1 MREWLQKIQI
11 RWPVVALVVLL
22 VVSSAIVIIA
32 TNGSSR
38 TEAARRE
45 NDVQITLSRKEQ
57 EMAELQKNV
66 DSVGKNAYIESKARE
81 EGMIREGELIF
92 RVENPERLDCYTM
105 EEWQI
110 LTNERQIYAETGGI

>member
-1 MREWLQKIQI
+1 MRERLRQIQI
-11 RWPVVALVVLL
+11 RWPLVALVMLL
-22 VVSSAIVIIA
+22 AVGAVIAILATGSAGSA
-32 TNGSSR
+32 TAHK
-38 TEAARRE
+38 TE
-45 NDVQITLSRKEQ
+45 NDAQVNLSRKEQ

-92 RVENPERLDCYTM
+92 RVENPERLDCYTV

-110 LTNERQIYAETGGI
+110 LTNERQIYAETGGK